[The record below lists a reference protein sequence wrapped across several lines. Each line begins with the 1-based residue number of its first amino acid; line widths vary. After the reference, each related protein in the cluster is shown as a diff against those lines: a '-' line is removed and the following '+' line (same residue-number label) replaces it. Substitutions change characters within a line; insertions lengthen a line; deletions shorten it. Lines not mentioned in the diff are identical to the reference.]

1 MKRSSKNVKRIL
13 YFRIVP
19 CLNLQNFKCLKLEK
33 KKRKENSD
41 WYCTSIFAKMRK
53 IMVVNTIVS
62 KMETLVKLKKNFT
75 DCKCLVILCY
85 HPRHSAAS

>member
-13 YFRIVP
+13 YFRIAP

-41 WYCTSIFAKMRK
+41 RDCTSIFAKMRK
-53 IMVVNTIVS
+53 NMVVNTIV
-62 KMETLVKLKKNFT
+62 F
-75 DCKCLVILCY
+75 
-85 HPRHSAAS
+85 